1 MRSREL
7 VIWGTAGIVSMPLAS
22 PVVVAAEY
30 LSVDQAQRLIF
41 PLAER
46 FEEVQPG
53 LTQDQLHQV
62 ATLAGMQPRHGSL
75 RIWRAKI
82 ADRTLGYFFVDEVI
96 GRQDLITYATGID
109 VDGKL
114 SSIEVLAY
122 RESHGGEIR
131 NAAWRRQFDGRS
143 SLEQLKFQ
151 TDIKNIAGATLS
163 CQHVTEGV
171 RWLRALWEVALEAR

>member
-7 VIWGTAGIVSMPLAS
+7 VIWGTAGIVSMPLTA

-46 FEEVQPG
+46 FEEVRPSLSQN
-53 LTQDQLHQV
+53 QQRQV
-62 ATLAGMQPRHGSL
+62 AALAGMQPRHGTL
-75 RIWRAKI
+75 RIWRAQI
-82 ADRTLGYFFVDEVI
+82 ADRVLGYFFVDEVI

-143 SLEQLKFQ
+143 SLDQLKFQ

-171 RWLRALWEVALEAR
+171 RWLRALWEVALKAR